1 MLGQCAMCLLDE
13 VAMNAEWS
21 PAGGAWRSGSQRD
34 GPLHRYAWMCRIKCI
49 LQGYNIPFTPWQL
62 RVYSHV
68 YSSGRPAWPRD
79 ALAKSSTKLANQCAR
94 SLAQLHTLF
103 KTNGE
108 NGSSLPPS
116 ELSRQPYATAN
127 PGFTPLYIL
136 ATPCLKYSTS
146 SKYIRLVLVRLRMKS
161 TEAEAKACFD
171 DGLVDGLRLM

>member
-1 MLGQCAMCLLDE
+1 MNCIGSAIGLSSWQPPHQQLEALRMLGQCAMCLLDE

-103 KTNGE
+103 KTNGD
-108 NGSSLPPS
+108 SC
-116 ELSRQPYATAN
+116 R
-127 PGFTPLYIL
+127 YIHV
-136 ATPCLKYSTS
+136 S
-146 SKYIRLVLVRLRMKS
+146 YIHVS
-161 TEAEAKACFD
+161 
-171 DGLVDGLRLM
+171 